1 MLRHAQLRPVPTGRD
16 ERSEPVTH
24 YNDDS
29 SGAAAARG
37 TLYVVGT
44 PIGNLDDLSPRARD
58 VLGRVS
64 AIAAED
70 TRRTSGLLST
80 IGLKKPLIAFHEHN
94 EDRRADGLLER
105 LAQGES
111 LAIVSDA
118 GMPLIS
124 DPGWRLVER
133 ALEAGIDVRAVP
145 GPSAVT
151 AALSVSGL
159 PTDRY
164 VFEGFLPRRAQ
175 ARDARLEALAAEE
188 RTLVFFESVHRM
200 PETIAAL
207 VRAFGADRR
216 ACVGRELTKVHEQV
230 FRGSLET
237 VAAALGTSI
246 PLLGEFVLVIEGRA
260 AGGDAS
266 ALDVKRVF
274 DVLRRELPPGRAAA
288 LTAELT
294 GVSRNEVYK
303 LAKFDDERS

>member
-1 MLRHAQLRPVPTGRD
+1 Q
-16 ERSEPVTH
+16 PVTH
-24 YNDDS
+24 DIDDTRGAHPT
-29 SGAAAARG
+29 GAARGG

-64 AIAAED
+64 TIAAED

-94 EDRRADGLLER
+94 EDRRADALLAR

-133 ALEAGIDVRAVP
+133 ALEAGIDVRTVQ

-151 AALSVSGL
+151 SALSVSGL

-175 ARDARLEALAAEE
+175 ARDARLEALAGEE
-188 RTLVFFESVHRM
+188 RTLVLFESVHRM
-200 PETIAAL
+200 PETIEAL
-207 VRAFGADRR
+207 VRTFGAGRR

-230 FRGSLET
+230 FRSSLET

>member
-1 MLRHAQLRPVPTGRD
+1 MLICRRPRPTR
-16 ERSEPVTH
+16 RTQRPVTH
-24 YNDDS
+24 DIDDTRGAQPT
-29 SGAAAARG
+29 GAARGG

-94 EDRRADGLLER
+94 EDRRVEALLAK
-105 LAQGES
+105 LAEGES
-111 LAIVSDA
+111 LALVSDA

-133 ALEAGIDVRAVP
+133 ALEAGIDVRAIP

-175 ARDARLEALAAEE
+175 PRDARLALLAHEE

-200 PETIAAL
+200 PETVDAL
-207 VRAFGADRR
+207 VRAFGASRP
-216 ACVGRELTKVHEQV
+216 ACIARELTKMHEQV
-230 FRGSLET
+230 FRGPLEA
-237 VAAALGTSI
+237 VGRALGTAI
-246 PLLGEFVLVIEGRA
+246 PLLGEFVLVVAGREAA
-260 AGGDAS
+260 AGDENA
-266 ALDVKRVF
+266 AEVRRVF
-274 DVLRRELPPGRAAA
+274 GVLRRDLPPGRAAA

-294 GVSRNEVYK
+294 GVARNAVYK
-303 LAKFDDERS
+303 LTQVDD